1 LFGFVWFGF
10 VWFCLVLFGCVWF
23 LLSVMSKVVASFL
36 IFPVVEQAFHHLT
49 ALNFL

>member
-1 LFGFVWFGF
+1 MGRYSSLR
-10 VWFCLVLFGCVWF
+10 CF

-36 IFPVVEQAFHHLT
+36 IFPVVEQAFRYLT